1 MRLKSI
7 IAAAGFVT
15 ALAALAASPA
25 LAQEKRVYEK
35 ADNASPVCAGC
46 HEQAH
51 LTTRLTAH
59 GAQNDADGS
68 SCQACHG
75 DASLHLKDPAKNKP
89 VNALNT
95 KGATAEQKSAI
106 CLTCHA
112 GSRHLETW
120 TSSRHRK
127 VDVGC
132 VSCHNIH
139 GTQSAANPRNINNA
153 QFAGAPYTTTERSLA
168 YKVCVGCHRD
178 TRAEI
183 LKPSHH
189 PIIEGKVTC
198 QDCHDPHGSLNVAS
212 LKSESAHDLCV
223 SCHADKRGPW
233 IHEHPPVMENCA
245 TCHTPHGSAHNR
257 LLAQKPPALCADCH
271 PGGHTHGIYDGRGT
285 LPNTLPGNIRF
296 EGTGCVAC
304 HRQIHGSNAPPS
316 AYGQFFMR

>member
-112 GSRHLETW
+112 GSRHLEAW

-139 GTQSAANPRNINNA
+139 GTQSGGQPPQHQQRAVRGLRRTRRPSAAWP
-153 QFAGAPYTTTERSLA
+153 TRSA
-168 YKVCVGCHRD
+168 SAATA
-178 TRAEI
+178 TRA
-183 LKPSHH
+183 PRS
-189 PIIEGKVTC
+189 
-198 QDCHDPHGSLNVAS
+198 
-212 LKSESAHDLCV
+212 
-223 SCHADKRGPW
+223 
-233 IHEHPPVMENCA
+233 
-245 TCHTPHGSAHNR
+245 
-257 LLAQKPPALCADCH
+257 
-271 PGGHTHGIYDGRGT
+271 
-285 LPNTLPGNIRF
+285 
-296 EGTGCVAC
+296 
-304 HRQIHGSNAPPS
+304 
-316 AYGQFFMR
+316 